1 VSYATG
7 TLQFSKFDVTEC
19 QWTAICTFCFT
30 GLMRPK
36 IWNFELFGMI
46 TLRHLYFGGAY
57 FAGLVTF
64 MRNLKD
70 IFYVGFDQNSSSVA
84 NTSVMSPGTNMI
96 VITFLCTMV
105 GFKTDIYYR
114 YPVVFILYYGILTAK
129 ITNKLIVATMTKSE
143 LRLTDPSLWSLVVLL
158 LNQYYSCFIDE
169 DYLFPAAFAYSCFDL
184 LRFLYRTYKQI
195 GNALGIEIL
204 TVNKLKSQ

>member
-1 VSYATG
+1 M
-7 TLQFSKFDVTEC
+7 FS
-19 QWTAICTFCFT
+19 
-30 GLMRPK
+30 
-36 IWNFELFGMI
+36 
-46 TLRHLYFGGAY
+46 
-57 FAGLVTF
+57 
-64 MRNLKD
+64 
-70 IFYVGFDQNSSSVA
+70 VGFDQNSSSVA

-158 LNQYYSCFIDE
+158 LNQYYRVVRILCSRICCIEHYIDYYTGYHTKYYI
-169 DYLFPAAFAYSCFDL
+169 D
-184 LRFLYRTYKQI
+184 
-195 GNALGIEIL
+195 
-204 TVNKLKSQ
+204 

>member
-1 VSYATG
+1 
-7 TLQFSKFDVTEC
+7 
-19 QWTAICTFCFT
+19 
-30 GLMRPK
+30 MRPE
-36 IWNFELFGMI
+36 IWNLELFGVL

-57 FAGLVTF
+57 FAGLITF
-64 MRNLKD
+64 IRNLKD

-105 GFKTDIYYR
+105 GFKTDMYYR

-158 LNQYYSCFIDE
+158 LNQYYSCIIDE

-204 TVNKLKSQ
+204 TVKKLK